1 MRTALWTLVLT
12 GMFAVSASAQTADE
26 IVAKYLENIGG
37 KAKVQAIQ
45 TVRATGRFNG
55 GGGFEADVVD
65 EAKRPGKVRHD
76 FMLQGFTRVIAYD
89 GKNGWRVNPFGG
101 KKDAETLGEEQ
112 LKQIVEQSDIEG
124 PLVDYVSKGNKVE
137 FVGREEYE
145 GSDVFK
151 LRVTL
156 ANGTVKHYFL
166 DVDYYIPIKIETKQI
181 IRGTEVEF
189 ETVLGDY
196 KEVGGV
202 YFPFSVENGRKGDQS
217 RSVVT
222 YKTIEVNV
230 PIDDGRFSM
239 PMAAAKKP

>member
-1 MRTALWTLVLT
+1 M
-12 GMFAVSASAQTADE
+12 AVSHAQSADE
-26 IVAKYLENIGG
+26 IVDRYIQAIGG
-37 KAKVQAIQ
+37 KAKVAAIQ
-45 TVRATGRFNG
+45 SVRATVRFTG

-76 FMLQGFTRVIAYD
+76 FMLQGFTATTAYD
-89 GKNGWRVNPFGG
+89 GKNGWRINPFGG
-101 KKDAETLGEEQ
+101 KKDAEALGEDQ

-145 GSDVFK
+145 GSDVYK
-151 LRVTL
+151 LKVTL

-181 IRGTEVEF
+181 IRGAEVEF

-196 KEVGGV
+196 KQAGGV
-202 YFPFSVENGRKGDQS
+202 FFPFSVESGRKGDQN

-222 YKTIEVNV
+222 YKTIEVNA
-230 PIDDGRFSM
+230 PIDDARFAI
-239 PMAAAKKP
+239 PVKK